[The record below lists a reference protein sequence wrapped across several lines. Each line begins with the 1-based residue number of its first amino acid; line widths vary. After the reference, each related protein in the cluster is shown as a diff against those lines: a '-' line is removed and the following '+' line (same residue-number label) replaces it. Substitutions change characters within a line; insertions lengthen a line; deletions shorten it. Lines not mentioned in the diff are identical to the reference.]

1 MMQIQTSKKIIL
13 YLFVLLVLGTPIN
26 NNFFEKS
33 LNKFNNFEISSLSEF
48 NDRQII
54 NDLSNYKYQ
63 SLFLLKNEK
72 IIEII
77 KKYKIIED
85 YEFYKHYPS
94 KLVVHLKKT
103 KFLAITKIDGVNFY
117 IGSNGNLI
125 KIKENSED
133 LPIIFGKVNVAE
145 FLKLKNLIDKSNF
158 NYSEIKNLYFF
169 KSKRWDI
176 ETKEGLLIKLPQKN
190 LDESFE
196 LFMKIMDNQHLDE
209 INTIDL
215 RQKNLLILNG

>member
-1 MMQIQTSKKIIL
+1 MQIQTSKKIVL
-13 YLFVLLVLGTPIN
+13 YLFVLLLLGTPTN
-26 NNFFEKS
+26 KNFFEIN
-33 LNKFNNFEISSLSEF
+33 LNKFNKFEILSSSKF
-48 NDRQII
+48 NDRDII

-63 SLFLLKNEK
+63 SLFLLKDEK

-117 IGSNGNLI
+117 VGSNGNLI
-125 KIKENSED
+125 KTKDKLEE
-133 LPIIFGKVNVAE
+133 LPIIFGNVNVLE

-158 NYSEIKNLYFF
+158 NFNDIKNLYFF

-176 ETKEGLLIKLPQKN
+176 ETKEGLLLKLPRKN
-190 LDESFE
+190 LAESFQ
-196 LFMKIMDNQHLDE
+196 LFIKIINNQHLDE
-209 INTIDL
+209 INIIDL
-215 RQKNLLILNG
+215 RQNDLLILNG

>member
-1 MMQIQTSKKIIL
+1 MMQIRTSKKIIL

-169 KSKRWDI
+169 KTKRWDI

>member
-1 MMQIQTSKKIIL
+1 MQIQTSKKIVL
-13 YLFVLLVLGTPIN
+13 YLFVLLLLGTPTN
-26 NNFFEKS
+26 KNFFEIN
-33 LNKFNNFEISSLSEF
+33 LNKFNKFEILSSSKF
-48 NDRQII
+48 NDRDII

-63 SLFLLKNEK
+63 SLFLLKDEK

-94 KLVVHLKKT
+94 KLVVSLKKT

-117 IGSNGNLI
+117 VGSNGNLI
-125 KIKENSED
+125 KTKDKLEE
-133 LPIIFGKVNVAE
+133 LPIIFGNVNVLE

-158 NYSEIKNLYFF
+158 NFNDIKNLYFF

-176 ETKEGLLIKLPQKN
+176 ETKEGLLLKLPRKN
-190 LDESFE
+190 LAESFQ
-196 LFMKIMDNQHLDE
+196 LFIKIINNQHLDE
-209 INTIDL
+209 INIIDL
-215 RQKNLLILNG
+215 RQNDLLILNG

>member
-1 MMQIQTSKKIIL
+1 MQIRTSKKIIL

-169 KSKRWDI
+169 KTKRWDI

>member
-1 MMQIQTSKKIIL
+1 MMQIRTSKKIIL